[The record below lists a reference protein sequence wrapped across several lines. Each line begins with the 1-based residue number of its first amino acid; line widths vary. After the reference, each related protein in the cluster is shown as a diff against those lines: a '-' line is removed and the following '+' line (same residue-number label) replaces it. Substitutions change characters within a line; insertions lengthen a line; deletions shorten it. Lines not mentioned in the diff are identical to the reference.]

1 MTIAGLPCP
10 PIPGWLTQFGSGCF
24 IREDYSVNGEVQPSV
39 FAIFYSWQ
47 AMYSTASEAV
57 HDSGR
62 FGLSSGRDL
71 EVWSLKSFGGS
82 STFSLRKWQVS
93 RRLRD
98 QYPAEDQPKS
108 TWWRTVDA
116 VREKNCRD
124 RWDQGAFKNL
134 ARSIIFSLRKQTF
147 LTLCAECYIY
157 PPILY
162 VFSVYFFAQI
172 SSGVIFWQISGPDN
186 CQPLTLVHLVTKWP
200 TTNYKFVL
208 FLPYLTIDILSISFM

>member
-47 AMYSTASEAV
+47 AMYRTASEAV

-62 FGLSSGRDL
+62 FGLSPGRDL

-116 VREKNCRD
+116 VREKKIVATVETRGQSC
-124 RWDQGAFKNL
+124 
-134 ARSIIFSLRKQTF
+134 
-147 LTLCAECYIY
+147 TLY
-157 PPILY
+157 
-162 VFSVYFFAQI
+162 YFFPQKTNF
-172 SSGVIFWQISGPDN
+172 SYVM
-186 CQPLTLVHLVTKWP
+186 CRVLHLP
-200 TTNYKFVL
+200 TYFVC
-208 FLPYLTIDILSISFM
+208 

>member
-1 MTIAGLPCP
+1 MIVRNYIFNSWGNRWIVVKYDDCRPAMP

-116 VREKNCRD
+116 VREKKLSRP
-124 RWDQGAFKNL
+124 
-134 ARSIIFSLRKQTF
+134 LRPGG
-147 LTLCAECYIY
+147 I
-157 PPILY
+157 
-162 VFSVYFFAQI
+162 
-172 SSGVIFWQISGPDN
+172 
-186 CQPLTLVHLVTKWP
+186 
-200 TTNYKFVL
+200 
-208 FLPYLTIDILSISFM
+208 

>member
-134 ARSIIFSLRKQTF
+134 ARSIIFSPHKTNFSYIMCRVLHLPTYFVCFQCIFFCPNIQWCYF
-147 LTLCAECYIY
+147 LTN
-157 PPILY
+157 
-162 VFSVYFFAQI
+162 FR
-172 SSGVIFWQISGPDN
+172 SGQLSTFNFG
-186 CQPLTLVHLVTKWP
+186 TLGDQVANNQL
-200 TTNYKFVL
+200 
-208 FLPYLTIDILSISFM
+208 